1 MKDIIRREV
10 ERALADCGVATDG
23 FDIETPKRREFG
35 DFSTNAAMTAA
46 KKTGGNPRE
55 LAARLADMLQK
66 NGDLFEK
73 VEVAGPGFVNFFMK
87 PSAVVSRLP
96 EIQERGERFGSSP
109 KRGENV
115 LLEFVSANPTGPL
128 HFGHARGAVVGDVL
142 GNILEFAGY
151 GVERE
156 FYINDA
162 GRQMEL
168 LGESVRASMTG
179 GEIPADG
186 YRGDYIKDIMASEEI
201 DIIAD
206 EISREIY
213 DDIIREFMERFE
225 NLTYE
230 EAIKQI
236 REEKTAERCG
246 ERAYKK
252 LLGAIRDDLRLIGV
266 EFDNWVSE
274 KDTIHTENDRGQTAI
289 KNAMKDLEEAG
300 AVKDEDGARWFLA
313 TKYGDSQ
320 DWVLRKKDR
329 APTYF
334 MADIAYHLNKFE
346 RSNGGRLIN
355 IWGADHHSH
364 VGRLAAAMRALGLDD
379 EKLKTLLIQFVRLV
393 RDGKEEA
400 MGKRAGS
407 YVTLRE
413 VAELVGAD
421 ATRFFLLI
429 RAAESHLDFDLE
441 LAKKTSNEN
450 PVYYVQYAHART
462 ASIKRKA
469 SQQGMSASAE
479 HLELLELASEVEIV
493 KILLAFPDVVSDSA
507 RDFAPHKIA
516 FYLQGLASAF
526 HSYYNANRVITEDK
540 KLSSARLFL
549 CECVATALR
558 NGLGLAGVGAPE
570 RM

>member
-1 MKDIIRREV
+1 MKDLIRREV
-10 ERALADCGVATDG
+10 ERALADCGITVGSTVTVNADGATVENGSTVGVASGVAAG
-23 FDIETPKRREFG
+23 FDIEIPKRKEFG
-35 DFSTNAAMTAA
+35 DFSTNAAMTVA
-46 KKTGGNPRE
+46 KKSGGSPRE
-55 LAARLADMLQK
+55 LAGLLAERLRE
-66 NGDLFEK
+66 NGELFDR

-96 EIQERGERFGSSP
+96 EILEQGERFGSSP
-109 KRGENV
+109 ARGETV

-142 GNILEFAGY
+142 GSILEFAGY

-162 GRQMEL
+162 GRQMEM
-168 LGESVRASMTG
+168 LGESVRAGLTG
-179 GEIPADG
+179 EEIPEDG
-186 YRGDYIKDIMASEEI
+186 YRGDYIAEI
-201 DIIAD
+201 A
-206 EISREIY
+206 REIT
-213 DDIIREFMERFE
+213 DKD
-225 NLTYE
+225 TG
-230 EAIKQI
+230 A
-236 REEKTAERCG
+236 AECALI
-246 ERAYKK
+246 AYKK
-252 LLGAIRDDLRLIGV
+252 LLRAIEDDLRLIGV
-266 EFDNWVSE
+266 EFDRWVSE
-274 KDTIHTENDRGQTAI
+274 KNDLGAEAVDG
-289 KNAMKDLEEAG
+289 AMEALEQAG
-300 AVKDEDGARWFLA
+300 AVKDEEGARWFLA
-313 TKYGDSQ
+313 TKYGGSQ
-320 DWVLRKKDR
+320 DWVLIKKDGS
-329 APTYF
+329 PTYF
-334 MADIAYHLNKFE
+334 IGDIAYHRDKFR

-364 VGRLAAAMRALGLDD
+364 VGRLAEAMRAVGLDG
-379 EKLKTLLIQFVRLV
+379 EKLTVLLIQFVRLV

-421 ATRFFLLI
+421 VTRFFLLM

-441 LAKKTSNEN
+441 LAKKTSSEN

-469 SQQGMSASAE
+469 AQSGLCASAE
-479 HLELLELASEVEIV
+479 NLKMLELPAEVEIA
-493 KILLAFPDVVSDSA
+493 KILLSFPDTVSDSA
-507 RDFAPHKIA
+507 RDLAPHKIA

-549 CECVATALR
+549 CECVATVLR
-558 NGLGLAGVGAPE
+558 NGLGIAGVGAPE

>member
-10 ERALADCGVATDG
+10 ERALADCGGGGG

-55 LAARLADMLQK
+55 LAANLADMLQK

-109 KRGENV
+109 ERGENV

-168 LGESVRASMTG
+168 LGESVRANMTG

-186 YRGDYIKDIMASEEI
+186 YRGDYIADIA
-201 DIIAD
+201 
-206 EISREIY
+206 REIG
-213 DDIIREFMERFE
+213 DRETGAAECGKIA
-225 NLTYE
+225 YE
-230 EAIKQI
+230 
-236 REEKTAERCG
+236 
-246 ERAYKK
+246 K
-252 LLGAIRDDLRLIGV
+252 LLRAIEDDLRLIGV

-274 KDTIHTENDRGQTAI
+274 KDTIHTENDRGRTLADG
-289 KNAMKDLEEAG
+289 AMEALERVG
-300 AVKDEDGARWFLA
+300 AVKREDGALWFAA

-320 DWVLRKKDR
+320 DWVLIKKDG

-469 SQQGMSASAE
+469 SQQEMSASAE
-479 HLELLELASEVEIV
+479 HLELLELASEVEIA

-507 RDFAPHKIA
+507 RDFAPHKVA

>member
-1 MKDIIRREV
+1 
-10 ERALADCGVATDG
+10 
-23 FDIETPKRREFG
+23 
-35 DFSTNAAMTAA
+35 
-46 KKTGGNPRE
+46 
-55 LAARLADMLQK
+55 
-66 NGDLFEK
+66 
-73 VEVAGPGFVNFFMK
+73 
-87 PSAVVSRLP
+87 
-96 EIQERGERFGSSP
+96 
-109 KRGENV
+109 
-115 LLEFVSANPTGPL
+115 
-128 HFGHARGAVVGDVL
+128 
-142 GNILEFAGY
+142 
-151 GVERE
+151 
-156 FYINDA
+156 
-162 GRQMEL
+162 
-168 LGESVRASMTG
+168 
-179 GEIPADG
+179 
-186 YRGDYIKDIMASEEI
+186 
-201 DIIAD
+201 
-206 EISREIY
+206 
-213 DDIIREFMERFE
+213 
-225 NLTYE
+225 
-230 EAIKQI
+230 
-236 REEKTAERCG
+236 
-246 ERAYKK
+246 
-252 LLGAIRDDLRLIGV
+252 
-266 EFDNWVSE
+266 
-274 KDTIHTENDRGQTAI
+274 
-289 KNAMKDLEEAG
+289 
-300 AVKDEDGARWFLA
+300 
-313 TKYGDSQ
+313 
-320 DWVLRKKDR
+320 
-329 APTYF
+329 

-479 HLELLELASEVEIV
+479 HLELLELAAEVEIA
-493 KILLAFPDVVSDSA
+493 KTLLAFPDVVSDSA
-507 RDFAPHKIA
+507 RDFAPHKVA

>member
-10 ERALADCGVATDG
+10 ERALADCGGGGG

-55 LAARLADMLQK
+55 LAASLADMLQK

-96 EIQERGERFGSSP
+96 EILRQGERFGSSP
-109 KRGENV
+109 ERGENV

-162 GRQMEL
+162 GRQMEM
-168 LGESVRASMTG
+168 LGKSVLASMTG

-213 DDIIREFMERFE
+213 DDIIREFMERSE

-274 KDTIHTENDRGQTAI
+274 KDTIHTENDRGRTLADG
-289 KNAMKDLEEAG
+289 AMEALERAG
-300 AVKDEDGARWFLA
+300 AVKREDGALWFAA

-320 DWVLRKKDR
+320 DWVLIKKDG

-334 MADIAYHLNKFE
+334 IADIAYHMNKFE

-479 HLELLELASEVEIV
+479 HLETLELAAEVEIA

-507 RDFAPHKIA
+507 RDFAPHKVA